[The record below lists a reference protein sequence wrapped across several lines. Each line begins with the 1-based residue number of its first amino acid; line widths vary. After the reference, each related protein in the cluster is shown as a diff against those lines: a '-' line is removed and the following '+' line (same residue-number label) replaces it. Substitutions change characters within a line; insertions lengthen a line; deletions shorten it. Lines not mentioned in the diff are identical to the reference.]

1 MFKNF
6 LEEYNKIKIGTGL
19 YIVLYFL
26 SFSLYPLFQIG
37 RLQVLLDRI
46 FKKEIIN
53 TSLIYVSIV
62 LIGISLYISFFE
74 QGNPT
79 ESTNLILDL
88 FWVVNFVIYIV
99 ISFNISKEFE
109 FLIIKE
115 KIKLPD
121 NLKFNP
127 FLLIIFNIIYINYK
141 FNQFLELELK
151 K

>member
-6 LEEYNKIKIGTGL
+6 LEEYDKIKIGTGF
-19 YIVLYFL
+19 YILLYFL

-37 RLQVLLDRI
+37 RVQVVVNRI

-53 TSLIYVSIV
+53 SNLIYISVILV
-62 LIGISLYISFFE
+62 GISLFISFFE
-74 QGNPT
+74 QGNPYP
-79 ESTNLILDL
+79 STNIILDL
-88 FWVVNFVIYIV
+88 IFIINIIIYIV

-109 FLIIKE
+109 FLFIRE
-115 KIKLPD
+115 KIKLPEI
-121 NLKFNP
+121 LKFNP

-141 FNQFLELELK
+141 FNQLLELELK

>member
-74 QGNPT
+74 QGNST

-115 KIKLPD
+115 KIKLPES
-121 NLKFNP
+121 LKFNP

>member
-37 RLQVLLDRI
+37 RLQVLLERI